1 MRRVSLYAAMQLQ
14 RAFDLC
20 FSEPVT
26 AYLTSA
32 CIAAGCCLGVT
43 HRHAKA
49 DPDSG
54 RFSDGHLIRTS
65 DIVRID
71 REHSYWVLR
80 TFSGSFYVV
89 ASLHPQG
96 GYESLLAFK
105 KNSSAV
111 RSSKACT
118 IALMS
123 GERRRPWQSSP
134 LSRHTRA

>member
-1 MRRVSLYAAMQLQ
+1 MQLQ

-54 RFSDGHLIRTS
+54 RFGDGHLIRTS

-71 REHSYWVLR
+71 SEHSYLR
-80 TFSGSFYVV
+80 QAYRV
-89 ASLHPQG
+89 ASVMPVASTNSGTVRFKG
-96 GYESLLAFK
+96 GIIC
-105 KNSSAV
+105 
-111 RSSKACT
+111 RT
-118 IALMS
+118 TH
-123 GERRRPWQSSP
+123 
-134 LSRHTRA
+134 SRCSIE

>member
-1 MRRVSLYAAMQLQ
+1 MRRVSLYATMQLQ
-14 RAFDLC
+14 KAFDLW

-32 CIAAGCCLGVT
+32 CIAAGCCVGVT

-54 RFSDGHLIRTS
+54 RFGDGHLIRTS

-71 REHSYWVLR
+71 REHSFWVLR

-105 KNSSAV
+105 KILPQCV
-111 RSSKACT
+111 HP
-118 IALMS
+118 
-123 GERRRPWQSSP
+123 RPAR
-134 LSRHTRA
+134 LH